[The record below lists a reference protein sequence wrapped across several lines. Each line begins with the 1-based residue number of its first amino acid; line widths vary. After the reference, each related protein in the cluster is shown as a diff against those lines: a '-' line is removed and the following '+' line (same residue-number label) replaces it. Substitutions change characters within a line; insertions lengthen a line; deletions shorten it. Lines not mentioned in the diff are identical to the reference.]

1 MAIDPGRALR
11 HLFAGSA
18 GSLYPDA
25 SLERIASAI
34 AEGEATHRGQVVFA
48 VEPALPFVAALTRRS
63 ARARAHH
70 VFSQLRVWD
79 TEANNGV
86 LIYLL
91 VADHRIEILADRGL
105 TGCIDEAQWRQ
116 VCHAMEAR
124 LKSGEHEAAAITG
137 VHAVSALLAACFPR
151 GPGDAASNEL
161 PNRPHVFD

>member
-1 MAIDPGRALR
+1 MDIARAWR
-11 HLFAGSA
+11 HLFSGSA
-18 GSLYPDA
+18 ASLYPED
-25 SLERIASAI
+25 SLQRIASAI

-48 VEPALPFVAALTRRS
+48 VEPALPFVAALTGRS

-105 TGCIDEAQWRQ
+105 TGRIDDAQWRQ
-116 VCHAMEAR
+116 VCHAMESR
-124 LKSGEHEAAAITG
+124 LGSGEPEAAAIAA
-137 VHAVSALLAACFPR
+137 VNVVSALLAACFPR

>member
-1 MAIDPGRALR
+1 MAIDLARALR

-34 AEGEATHRGQVVFA
+34 AEGETTHRGQVVFA
-48 VEPALPFVAALTRRS
+48 VEPALPFVSALTGRS

-70 VFSQLRVWD
+70 VFAQLRVWD
-79 TEANNGV
+79 TEANTGV

-105 TGCIDEAQWRQ
+105 AGRIDDAQWQQ
-116 VCHAMEAR
+116 VCHAMESR
-124 LKSGEHEAAAITG
+124 LASGEPEAAAIDG
-137 VHAVSALLAACFPR
+137 VHAVSTLLAACFPR
-151 GPGDAASNEL
+151 APGDAASNEL
-161 PNRPHVFD
+161 PNRPHVLD